1 MTSSETLSPL
11 PGAKP
16 VKAPSGNWTGKSRG
30 GYLGYWIFI
39 QVIRFFGLTGAYLLL
54 IPVSFYFLLFSPTY
68 LKGSLAYMRRRFQV
82 GLPLSLFY
90 AYRNFYTS
98 GQLLVDRA
106 AIAAH
111 PQRFQLE
118 EDGLSYILEAVDQ
131 KKGLVLLGAHVGG
144 WESAISFL
152 AHRKVVVNVVMFMGE
167 DKNVRELLD
176 KAVRL
181 GDVRILSVSGSPAD
195 SLAAIA
201 ALKRGE
207 VVAIHG
213 DRTLGGRTATIPF
226 LGEPATFPLW
236 PYALAAAA
244 KAPLIH
250 TFGARAGKYDYR
262 FKAWP
267 AVNPSLEKN
276 ESEKEPLRKYAE
288 GFVSHLEEYVKI
300 YPFQWFNFYPF
311 WKENETSSCPAD
323 HRG

>member
-1 MTSSETLSPL
+1 MNPSETLSHASYTPQKL
-11 PGAKP
+11 ASKP
-16 VKAPSGNWTGKSRG
+16 VKAPSRNWTGKSRG

-39 QVIRFFGLTGAYLLL
+39 QVIRFFGLSGAYLLL
-54 IPVSFYFLLFSPTY
+54 IPVSFYFVLFSPTY
-68 LKGSLAYMRRRFQV
+68 LKGSLAYMRRRFNV
-82 GLPLSLFY
+82 GLPWGLFY
-90 AYRNFYTS
+90 AYRNFYSS

-111 PQRFQLE
+111 PQRFKLE
-118 EDGLSYILEAVDQ
+118 EDGLSYIFEAIDQ

-144 WESAISFL
+144 WESAMSFL
-152 AHRKVVVNVVMFMGE
+152 ANRKVVVNVVMFMGE

-176 KAVRL
+176 KNVRV
-181 GDVRILSVSGSPAD
+181 GDVRVLSASGSPAD

-201 ALKRGE
+201 SLKRGE

-213 DRTLGGRTATIPF
+213 DRTLGGRTTTIPF

-250 TFGARAGKYDYR
+250 TFGARAGRYDYR

-267 AVNPSLEKN
+267 AVKPSMEKTG
-276 ESEKEPLRKYAE
+276 SEKEPLRE
-288 GFVSHLEEYVKI
+288 I
-300 YPFQWFNFYPF
+300 R
-311 WKENETSSCPAD
+311 
-323 HRG
+323 RGLCCASGRVCECLSLSVV